1 MDLDGMTCLANASLH
16 AHSYI
21 DTKHTSCW
29 RNIQAALS
37 QPRLT
42 LWTTSLPFFRI
53 VGEAQTTFIL
63 PVWDD
68 FFDMNRCT
76 IKIPLNTICLGNA
89 RIVSLWASACQ
100 LRPFISIDPYWP
112 IRWYFP
118 CLTKKLES
126 VKPWFDVRSV
136 HSKCHTSVFVS
147 SIMMNLC
154 DCLFLKRGLQN
165 WGLAIL
171 VPPPNI
177 YSLFSTAPN
186 CAQSCRFMIHQG
198 ISLRQHASLT
208 WLQLFA

>member
-1 MDLDGMTCLANASLH
+1 M
-16 AHSYI
+16 I
-21 DTKHTSCW
+21 
-29 RNIQAALS
+29 
-37 QPRLT
+37 
-42 LWTTSLPFFRI
+42 
-53 VGEAQTTFIL
+53 
-63 PVWDD
+63 

-171 VPPPNI
+171 VPPPKYLQSFLDCSQLRPVLQI
-177 YSLFSTAPN
+177 HDSSRYFFATTCFTDMASTLRLGIAWVPN
-186 CAQSCRFMIHQG
+186 PKVHVGPWDSVVTIQTNC
-198 ISLRQHASLT
+198 
-208 WLQLFA
+208 